1 MKILIVEDSMCKREQ
16 LVEFLEKEKV
26 EFEVCEYVNTALR
39 YIRANKANVAGIIL
53 DLGLES
59 MPGAYDANPYR
70 GLDVV
75 REMKRLKLD
84 IPVLINSTTELEM
97 VSAEYPCV
105 FGHRIEMD
113 DYDSLESFVSFLRQR
128 EEQ

>member
-1 MKILIVEDSMCKREQ
+1 MYKREQ

-39 YIRANKANVAGIIL
+39 YIRANKENIAGIIL

-59 MPGAYDANPYR
+59 MPGAHDANPYK

-75 REMKRLKLD
+75 NEMKRIKID
-84 IPVLINSTTELEM
+84 IPVLINSTTEVEM

-105 FGHRIEMD
+105 FGHRTEMD

>member
-1 MKILIVEDSMCKREQ
+1 MCKREQ

-59 MPGAYDANPYR
+59 MPGAHDAKPYR
-70 GLDVV
+70 GLDVLQ
-75 REMKRLKLD
+75 EMKRLKLD

-97 VSAEYPCV
+97 VSAEFPCV
-105 FGHRIEMD
+105 FSHRTEMD
-113 DYDSLESFVSFLRQR
+113 DYDSLENFVSFLRQR

>member
-59 MPGAYDANPYR
+59 MPGAHDAKPYR
-70 GLDVV
+70 GLDVLQ
-75 REMKRLKLD
+75 EMKRLKLD

-97 VSAEYPCV
+97 VSAEFPCV
-105 FGHRIEMD
+105 FSHRTEMD
-113 DYDSLESFVSFLRQR
+113 DYDSLENFVSFLRQR